1 MLMNYG
7 KEYVLIILKLVMYVF
22 IYKLIKEI
30 KVGFFILKKYVICL
44 NVKKKWYW
52 GIRGLILIEIGFR
65 IVLFLYCF
73 VVILL
78 FLFVIVRFF

>member
-30 KVGFFILKKYVICL
+30 KVGFFILKNYVICL
-44 NVKKKWYW
+44 NVKKKIWYW
-52 GIRGLILIEIGFR
+52 GNRGLILI
-65 IVLFLYCF
+65 
-73 VVILL
+73 
-78 FLFVIVRFF
+78 

>member
-30 KVGFFILKKYVICL
+30 KVGFFILKNYVICL
-44 NVKKKWYW
+44 NVKKKYD
-52 GIRGLILIEIGFR
+52 IEEIEVWF
-65 IVLFLYCF
+65 
-73 VVILL
+73 
-78 FLFVIVRFF
+78 

>member
-1 MLMNYG
+1 M
-7 KEYVLIILKLVMYVF
+7 LKLVMYVF

-30 KVGFFILKKYVICL
+30 KVGFFILKNYVICL
-44 NVKKKWYW
+44 NVKKN
-52 GIRGLILIEIGFR
+52 
-65 IVLFLYCF
+65 CF

>member
-30 KVGFFILKKYVICL
+30 KVGFFILKNYVICL
-44 NVKKKWYW
+44 NVKKKKIWYW
-52 GIRGLILIEIGFR
+52 GNRGLILI
-65 IVLFLYCF
+65 
-73 VVILL
+73 
-78 FLFVIVRFF
+78 